1 MGNQLGSEV
10 AGFVAAD
17 NSPDKISEDQ
27 RPADNLPTLH
37 LYRYIIN
44 KWVLFYTDV
53 VSEWTLLV
61 SLKHSNNA
69 SQKYIITKSV
79 CVLLLSTHS

>member
-1 MGNQLGSEV
+1 MGKIRELGSEV

-44 KWVLFYTDV
+44 K
-53 VSEWTLLV
+53 
-61 SLKHSNNA
+61 
-69 SQKYIITKSV
+69 
-79 CVLLLSTHS
+79 

>member
-1 MGNQLGSEV
+1 MTPHELILFSFFFKTEGSTLPTMGKIRELGSEV

-44 KWVLFYTDV
+44 K
-53 VSEWTLLV
+53 
-61 SLKHSNNA
+61 
-69 SQKYIITKSV
+69 
-79 CVLLLSTHS
+79 